1 MKYISKRIVDM
12 LTGSESRSR
21 IASLPFPLF
30 PSFNLLLE
38 KQPDRFDPATV
49 NFLESGQVRLQPGFD
64 YGLDLTIRADP
75 ETWDE
80 VLSGR
85 STLLSEFFRGRV
97 RFRNQRT
104 AWNRFCLLSYF
115 LSKSE
120 RQIK

>member
-1 MKYISKRIVDM
+1 MNRI
-12 LTGSESRSR
+12 LK
-21 IASLPFPLF
+21 SLKQTFSNPDLLPDFSAFPPFLV

-38 KQPDRFDPATV
+38 KQPDHFDPVTV
-49 NFLESGQVRLQPGFD
+49 FFLESGEVRLQPGFD
-64 YGLDLTIRADP
+64 YGLDLTVRADP

-85 STLLSEFFRGRV
+85 STLLSEFFAGRV

-115 LSKSE
+115 LSRKN
-120 RQIK
+120 R

>member
-1 MKYISKRIVDM
+1 MKSVSKRIFDL
-12 LTGSESRSR
+12 LTEGESRSL
-21 IASLPFPLF
+21 ISSLPFPLA

-38 KQPDRFDPATV
+38 IKPDRFDPVTV

-64 YGLDLTIRADP
+64 YGLDLTVRADP
-75 ETWDE
+75 GTWDE

-85 STLLSEFFRGRV
+85 STLLSKFFAGQV

-115 LSKSE
+115 LAKSE
-120 RQIK
+120 R